1 MAIHRLEAIHRI
13 LEDQGLEAYV
23 TYDLGMLSRYQYYT
37 GIIFKAYTYGTGD
50 YIVTGGRYDK
60 LLVQFGKDTPAV
72 GFAIVVDQLMAA
84 LTRQDI
90 DVPVTLVN
98 TVILY
103 EESARKGAMALAGRL
118 RGQGMAVQSMRRQE
132 SRDLTE
138 YEDMARRRGLRN
150 ILYLSG
156 EGNAVE
162 AIDMVNGSRD
172 EIPLAAYM

>member
-1 MAIHRLEAIHRI
+1 MTTQELLRSA
-13 LEDQGLEAYV
+13 Q
-23 TYDLGMLSRYQYYT
+23 
-37 GIIFKAYTYGTGD
+37 KA
-50 YIVTGGRYDK
+50 
-60 LLVQFGKDTPAV
+60 
-72 GFAIVVDQLMAA
+72 
-84 LTRQDI
+84 
-90 DVPVTLVN
+90 
-98 TVILY
+98 
-103 EESARKGAMALAGRL
+103 KGAMALAGRL

-132 SRDLTE
+132 SRDLAE